1 MRLARY
7 FSFLIAAILLSACA
21 DIIPLTGGESDV
33 IAPKPVKTVPETGE
47 TNIQPTQVVIEF
59 DEYIVLKEPET
70 TITMSP
76 EVGKLTS
83 ELNKRTLTV
92 SWNASLMP
100 QTTYILNINGAIKDL
115 NENNDT
121 IFQVVFSTGEFIDS
135 LSHHG
140 TITSAYSGEFI
151 QNATVCLFPKDSLPY
166 VNKPTYLTRSD
177 RFGNYRFDY
186 LKDGEYTLFAYQDA
200 NRDQNTD
207 PTENLAFQTELIQT
221 SDTLPSTLRI
231 FKPKK
236 TINRLKVV
244 IEKPGTAVV
253 SGMDFEANP
262 VLLNGESVELISRFS
277 FDSLLIALPV
287 LSTSRYVFTVGADTL
302 IRQHPIKDR
311 AGNFAVKTKSPKQ
324 WKAGD
329 SLVFTSNEYYRTFDE
344 SHFSVISATNKTVP
358 YTYEIKNG
366 RLYLLP
372 ATTEN
377 FHLHFDKA
385 ALSGTANSN
394 DTISFDF
401 ETFLPEK
408 CGNIVIDVTDFD
420 SGWIFELVNNSNT
433 ELGTVVSKQRSNA
446 GKLTFA
452 NLIPGQYSFRCF
464 KDENNNGIWDSGDY
478 ENKIQ
483 PEKML
488 RYTVVQKVR
497 ANWDI
502 EEKLELN

>member
-7 FSFLIAAILLSACA
+7 FSFLISAILLSACA
-21 DIIPLTGGESDV
+21 DIIPLTGGESDA
-33 IAPKPVKTVPETGE
+33 IAPKPVKTAPETGE

-59 DEYIVLKEPET
+59 DEYVVLKEAET

-76 EVGKLTS
+76 EVGKLKS

-92 SWNASLMP
+92 SWDAALMP
-100 QTTYILNINGAIKDL
+100 RTTYILNINGAIKDL
-115 NENNDT
+115 NESNDT

-135 LSHHG
+135 LSHYG
-140 TITSAYSGEFI
+140 TIISAYSGEFI

-166 VNKPTYLTRSD
+166 LNKPTYLTRSD
-177 RFGNYRFDY
+177 RFGNYKFDY

-200 NRDQNTD
+200 NRNQKID

-221 SDTLPSTLRI
+221 SDTLSSSLRI
-231 FKPKK
+231 FKPKR
-236 TINRLKVV
+236 TSNLLKVV
-244 IEKPGTAVV
+244 IEKPGTAIV
-253 SGMDFEANP
+253 SGMDFEENP

-287 LSTSRYVFTVGADTL
+287 LTSSRYVFTVGTDTL
-302 IRQHPIKDR
+302 IRQHPVKDR

-324 WKAGD
+324 WKPGD
-329 SLVFTSNEYYRTFDE
+329 SLVFTSSEYYRTFDE
-344 SHFSVISATNKTVP
+344 SHFSFISATNKTVP

-366 RLYLLP
+366 RLYVLP
-372 ATTEN
+372 VASEN
-377 FHLHFDKA
+377 FHIHFDKA

-408 CGNIVIDVTDFD
+408 CGNIIIDITDFD
-420 SGWIFELVNNSNT
+420 SSWIFELVNNANT

-483 PEKML
+483 PETML
-488 RYTVVQKVR
+488 RYTVAQKVR